1 MKENI
6 VAEVFL
12 QMYEYAAKDL
22 KKSLKRLE
30 EHPEDN
36 FMAFLKEK
44 ERSLDGTK
52 KEH

>member
-1 MKENI
+1 MKENV
-6 VAEVFL
+6 VADVFI

-22 KKSLKRLE
+22 QEPLKRLE

-36 FMAFLKEK
+36 LMAFIKEK